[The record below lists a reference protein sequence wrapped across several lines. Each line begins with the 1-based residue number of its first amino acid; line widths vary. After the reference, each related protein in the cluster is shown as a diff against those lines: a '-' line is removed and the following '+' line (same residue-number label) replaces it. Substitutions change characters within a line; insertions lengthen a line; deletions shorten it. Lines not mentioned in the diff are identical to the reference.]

1 MFRSFSIGA
10 SAFFVAAALLVGPA
24 QAQQYP
30 NGSVD
35 PNQYVRPAGAP
46 VTVMPEWQTNPFQ
59 VGYSLVGGYRPLYSG
74 AVQPVGHEMI
84 STHGGNG
91 YVYRPVYGSQPY
103 YAPQYFGSYGVV
115 PTRSSWANLNHGSRG
130 HELVIE
136 NPGTPYESRYSPGAG
151 AGTGHAALLNVMP
164 QYIEDSFY
172 GTDYAYRSA
181 YSDPLAYAPAAVSP
195 SAAPPIAE
203 ELPSGDLRLS
213 DGTVIP
219 KRDVKPA
226 PTSQSAP
233 APAPK
238 KTEF

>member
-1 MFRSFSIGA
+1 MSRSFSSGA
-10 SAFFVAAALLVGPA
+10 SALFVAAVLVASPA
-24 QAQQYP
+24 QAQQSTY
-30 NGSVD
+30 GSVD
-35 PNQYVRPAGAP
+35 PNQYARPAAAP

-103 YAPQYFGSYGVV
+103 YAPQHFGSYGVV
-115 PTRSSWANLNHGSRG
+115 PTRSSWANINHGSSG

-181 YSDPLAYAPAAVSP
+181 YPEPFTYAPAA
-195 SAAPPIAE
+195 APPTAE
-203 ELPSGDLRLS
+203 ELPNGDLRLP
-213 DGTVIP
+213 DGKLIP
-219 KRDVKPA
+219 QRDIKPA
-226 PTSQSAP
+226 PKPTP
-233 APAPK
+233 APTPAPRK
-238 KTEF
+238 SEF